1 MMRHQHGTDA
11 DIRINSDVSVVM
23 PVLNEEQHL
32 ERAVESVLRQR
43 HTGQI
48 EVVLALGPSSDRTSE
63 VAARLSDKDPRVRVI
78 ENPTGATASALNLAV
93 AASTYPVVVRL
104 DAHASLADDYI
115 ATAVAV
121 LAETGADNV
130 GGVMA
135 AVGETDWES
144 AVASAM
150 TSVIG
155 VGSAAYHVGGV
166 AGPSSSV
173 YLGCFRRDALTR
185 VNGFD
190 EKFKR
195 AQDWELNYRLR
206 ASGGLVWFTP
216 DLAVRYRPRA
226 SVRALAKQYFEY
238 GRWRRAVMRS
248 YPATK
253 SLRYLAAPVA
263 VATLFIALAALIA
276 GSAVAFIYTR
286 TSDDWPAW
294 QIGSVPLPSA
304 LIFGALMVIAT
315 YLIGELIA
323 GLYVARKQ
331 RWLVRALAPIALLT
345 MHISWGFGFLT
356 SPRQLS
362 R

>member
-1 MMRHQHGTDA
+1 MRHQHGTDA

-32 ERAVESVLRQR
+32 EAAVESVLCQR
-43 HTGQI
+43 HGGQI
-48 EVVLALGPSSDRTSE
+48 EVVLALGPSSDRTND
-63 VAARLSDKDPRVRVI
+63 VAARLSAKDPRVRVV

-115 ATAVAV
+115 STAVAV

-135 AVGETDWES
+135 AVGETEWES
-144 AVASAM
+144 AVAAAM
-150 TSVIG
+150 TSVFG
-155 VGSAAYHVGGV
+155 VGSAAYHVGGE

-195 AQDWELNYRLR
+195 AQDWELNHRLR

-226 SVRALAKQYFEY
+226 SVRALARQYFEY

-248 YPATK
+248 YPTTK
-253 SLRYLAAPVA
+253 SVRYLAAPVVVA
-263 VATLFIALAALIA
+263 VLLIALGALLA
-276 GSAVAFIYTR
+276 GSVLAFVSTENGVD
-286 TSDDWPAW
+286 SSAW
-294 QIGSVPLPSA
+294 QIGSVSLPSA
-304 LIFGALMVIAT
+304 LVIGSLVVIAT
-315 YLIGELIA
+315 YLIGELTA
-323 GLYVARKQ
+323 GLYVARNQ
-331 RWLVRALAPIALLT
+331 RWLVRALTPVALLT
-345 MHISWGFGFLT
+345 MHISWGLGFLT
-356 SPRQLS
+356 SPRRLS